1 MPKAVV
7 WWRRSAYLEQC
18 ILYILCVCGRK
29 TFSLLPRSASQCA
42 CQVPTVQVGISWMQL
57 QLLPPHW
64 WFKLCSHWRGAWFR
78 ISPSI
83 WVYFIVCG
91 VFFCFCFCFLFALVL
106 FCFLIYIPLQSR
118 TLKKYVYVYVSL
130 RYFTLTSVSQWN
142 NAVNSKENACCKQS

>member
-1 MPKAVV
+1 MPKVVV

-83 WVYFIVCG
+83 WVYFAVCG
-91 VFFCFCFCFLFALVL
+91 GFFLLLFLLFVCFSFVL
-106 FCFLIYIPLQSR
+106 FFDLHSAPKQNFEEICLCVCKLEIFHTDICFPMKQ
-118 TLKKYVYVYVSL
+118 
-130 RYFTLTSVSQWN
+130 
-142 NAVNSKENACCKQS
+142 CCEFKGECML